1 MLTTLSQQSNDYS
14 LLLWVVNIA
23 QHRTFSFF
31 FSLLFRPQIR
41 RRKRHEKN
49 APLGNVFV
57 SELTNTGHG
66 GSANTATPQSRSANT
81 DEQEQYNTQT
91 DPSHHDPSRFNF
103 NAPITSLPLARARG
117 VLVRRP
123 LATCYNQRAT
133 AVILTAM
140 HLQTPN
146 CLPDRLIISQIATYD
161 ANMQRY
167 ASSHHE
173 VQIIRCSWHRVT

>member
-49 APLGNVFV
+49 AEIGNVFV
-57 SELTNTGHG
+57 SVLTNTGHG

-103 NAPITSLPLARARG
+103 NAPITSLPLARATSREEYQFVG
-117 VLVRRP
+117 HLLLV
-123 LATCYNQRAT
+123 TT
-133 AVILTAM
+133 KGHVILTAM

-173 VQIIRCSWHRVT
+173 VQII